1 MAQTFEIKTEGVGQL
16 LRALNKVDK
25 DLRTKIRIALVG
37 VAGLVAVEAKQIAE
51 QKGLRQSGDLISHI
65 RPGFRS
71 GYAYVA
77 DTARHGGYNY
87 PGRIEFEKKY
97 GDRSFLAP
105 ALERKKP
112 EVYAGVEAVLDL
124 IIREAGFE

>member
-1 MAQTFEIKTEGVGQL
+1 MAQTFEIKTEGIGQL

-25 DLRTKIRIALVG
+25 DLRTKIRVALVAA
-37 VAGLVAVEAKQIAE
+37 AGLVAVEAQQIAE
-51 QKGLRQSGDLISHI
+51 QKGLRKSGDLISHI

-105 ALERKKP
+105 AVERKKP
-112 EVYAGVEAVLDL
+112 EVFVAVEGVLDL
-124 IIREAGFE
+124 IIREAGF